1 MYTKDNKNI
10 KEKKKDELVLAGAE
24 QQLKGERGRAS

>member
-10 KEKKKDELVLAGAE
+10 KEKKKRKKENLLH
-24 QQLKGERGRAS
+24 QQYVKQDKD